1 MTINPSQ
8 TQSGND
14 LYREMILPDTG
25 EPFPVTYWDL
35 WFILLL
41 TGQFFNDWEALSEH
55 FRQQANSLSW
65 RRNQAEGALNHLLML
80 RQSLEQAGLA
90 PDDILKDANLAFLKK
105 QKPKARYRLLEL
117 NFREHEQ
124 STWMRE
130 TPRKLRESRALR
142 GYWERFSISPL
153 KFAPDLAAIFKT
165 GRYHLEE
172 ESFKLESKLSGFL
185 DKQKARLDIPGQLA
199 LYRAFLTVVLEN
211 MNGVD
216 DSFGVIGD
224 LYESNFEVYFRLD
237 RTLIDLPLEI
247 YFQDLLEL
255 LTWEDYAFTYRNQP
269 AFFASLSEQEVPIV
283 EAILRQQWQELD
295 TLELVYQSE
304 KALTML
310 GLLYAQQEMFE
321 QFIPVAG
328 AMGTRQW
335 QRITI
340 LAKAAEK
347 RQRYDL
353 ALAVYEACLKPGMH
367 EAYLREKY
375 ENLKSRIQDLSGK
388 QGN

>member
-1 MTINPSQ
+1 MTTKPSQ

-14 LYREMILPDTG
+14 LYHQINLSDTG
-25 EPFPVTYWDL
+25 ESFPVTFWDL

-41 TGQFFNDWEALSEH
+41 TGSFSNDWEALREH
-55 FRQQANSLSW
+55 FQQQATALSW
-65 RRNQAEGALNHLLML
+65 RRDQAEGALNHLLML
-80 RQSLEQAGLA
+80 RQSLEQAGLT
-90 PDDILKDANLAFLKK
+90 PNDILNDADLAFLKK
-105 QKPKARYRLLEL
+105 QKPKARNKLMEL
-117 NFREHEQ
+117 NVREHEQ

-130 TPRKLRESRALR
+130 TPRKLREFRALR
-142 GYWERFSISPL
+142 GYWERFPVSPL
-153 KFAPDLAAIFKT
+153 KFAPDLVAIFKT

-172 ESFKLESKLSGFL
+172 ESFKLERKLSGFL
-185 DKQKARLDIPGQLA
+185 EEQEARLDIPGQLA

-224 LYESNFEVYFRLD
+224 LYESIFETYFQLD

-269 AFFASLSEQEVPIV
+269 DFFASLSRQEIPIV
-283 EAILRQQWQELD
+283 ETILQQQWHELD
-295 TLELVYQSE
+295 TSELFYQSE

-321 QFIPVAG
+321 QFVSIAE

-340 LAKAAEK
+340 LAEAAEK
-347 RQRYDL
+347 RERYDL

-375 ENLKSRIQDLSGK
+375 EKLKSRIQDLSG
-388 QGN
+388 NNN

>member
-1 MTINPSQ
+1 MTTKPSQ

-14 LYREMILPDTG
+14 LYREITLPDTG
-25 EPFPVTYWDL
+25 ESFPITFWDL

-41 TGQFFNDWEALSEH
+41 TGPFSNDWEALREH
-55 FRQQANSLSW
+55 FQQHATALSW
-65 RRNQAEGALNHLLML
+65 RRDQAEGALNHLLML
-80 RQSLEQAGLA
+80 RQSLEQAGLT
-90 PDDILKDANLAFLKK
+90 PNDILRDADPAFLKK
-105 QKPKARYRLLEL
+105 QKSKARNKLLEL

-130 TPRKLRESRALR
+130 TPRNLRESRAWR
-142 GYWERFSISPL
+142 GYWEQFPVSPL

-172 ESFKLESKLSGFL
+172 ESFKLESKLSDYLEDQEALL
-185 DKQKARLDIPGQLA
+185 DTPGQLA
-199 LYRAFLTVVLEN
+199 LYRAFLTVVIEN

-224 LYESNFEVYFRLD
+224 LYESVFETYFQLD

-269 AFFASLSEQEVPIV
+269 DFFTSLSKQEVPIV
-283 EAILRQQWQELD
+283 ETILQEQWQELD
-295 TLELVYQSE
+295 TLELGYQSE

-310 GLLYAQQEMFE
+310 GLLYAQQEMFD
-321 QFIPVAG
+321 QFVPIAK

-340 LAKAAEK
+340 LVEAAEK
-347 RQRYDL
+347 HQRYDL
-353 ALAVYEACLKPGMH
+353 AMAVYEACLKPGMH
-367 EAYLREKY
+367 ETYLREKY
-375 ENLKSRIQDLSGK
+375 EKLKSQIQDLSG
-388 QGN
+388 NNN

>member
-1 MTINPSQ
+1 LGAVSIEW
-8 TQSGND
+8 GD
-14 LYREMILPDTG
+14 Y
-25 EPFPVTYWDL
+25 
-35 WFILLL
+35 
-41 TGQFFNDWEALSEH
+41 H
-55 FRQQANSLSW
+55 FR
-65 RRNQAEGALNHLLML
+65 E
-80 RQSLEQAGLA
+80 
-90 PDDILKDANLAFLKK
+90 
-105 QKPKARYRLLEL
+105 Y
-117 NFREHEQ
+117 EQ

-130 TPRKLRESRALR
+130 TPRKLRQSRALR
-142 GYWERFSISPL
+142 GYWERFPVSPL

-185 DKQKARLDIPGQLA
+185 EVQEARLDIPGQLA

-216 DSFGVIGD
+216 DSFGVIGE
-224 LYESNFEVYFRLD
+224 LYESIFENYFQLD
-237 RTLIDLPLEI
+237 RTLIDLSLEI

-269 AFFASLSEQEVPIV
+269 DFFASLSEQEVPIV
-283 EAILRQQWQELD
+283 EAILKQQWQELD
-295 TLELVYQSE
+295 TLELGYQSE

-321 QFIPVAG
+321 QFAPVAV
-328 AMGTRQW
+328 AMGTREW

-340 LAKAAEK
+340 LAETAEI
-347 RQRYDL
+347 RQRNDL
-353 ALAVYEACLKPGMH
+353 ALSVYEACLKPGRH

-375 ENLKSRIQDLSGK
+375 EILKSRIQDLSGK
-388 QGN
+388 E